1 MTTFKAS
8 NRLAGKTVLITAA
21 GQGIGRATAELFA
34 AEGAHVIASDI
45 NDTALAEIGDIDG
58 IQPLKLDVT
67 DDGAVKA
74 AVTALPNLDVLFNCA
89 GYVAGGSILE
99 CAERDWDFSFDLNV
113 KSMFRLIRLILP
125 GMLEAGGG
133 SIINMSSVA
142 SSMKG
147 VPNRFAYCASK
158 AAVIGLTK
166 SVAADF
172 VTQGIR
178 CNAICPGT
186 VDSPSLHDRL
196 RATGDYDQAMS
207 DFIARQPM
215 GRIGTADEIAELA
228 LYLAS
233 DASKYTTGQ
242 PFAIDGG
249 WTI

>member
-1 MTTFKAS
+1 MTTFTPPG
-8 NRLAGKTVLITAA
+8 RLSGKTALITAA

-34 AEGAHVIASDI
+34 AEGAQVIASDI
-45 NDTALAEIGDIDG
+45 NEASLAELANLPG
-58 IQPLKLDVT
+58 IRAIYLDVT
-67 DDGAVKA
+67 DAA
-74 AVTALPNLDVLFNCA
+74 AVQAATADLPSLDVLFNCA
-89 GYVAGGSILE
+89 GFVAGGTILE
-99 CAERDWDFSFDLNV
+99 CDEQQWDFSFDLNV
-113 KSMFRLIRLILP
+113 KAMYRLIRLTLP
-125 GMLEAGGG
+125 AMLAQGGG

-142 SSMKG
+142 SSLKG
-147 VPNRFAYCASK
+147 VPNRFVYCASK
-158 AAVIGLTK
+158 AAVIGMTK

-196 RATGDYDQAMS
+196 RATGDYEQAMTG
-207 DFIARQPM
+207 FIARQPM
-215 GRIGTADEIAELA
+215 GRIGTAEEVAELA

>member
-1 MTTFKAS
+1 MTAPS
-8 NRLAGKTVLITAA
+8 NRLSGKIALITAA
-21 GQGIGRATAELFA
+21 GQGIGRATTELFVT
-34 AEGAHVIASDI
+34 EGAQVIAADI
-45 NDTALAEIGDIDG
+45 NDAALAELATIPGVKTLD
-58 IQPLKLDVT
+58 LDVT
-67 DDGAVKA
+67 SAGAVQA
-74 AVTALPNLDVLFNCA
+74 ATAELPPLDVLFNCA

-99 CAERDWDFSFDLNV
+99 CEEADWDFSFDLNV
-113 KSMFRLIRLILP
+113 KAMYRLIRLTLP
-125 GMLEAGGG
+125 AMLENGGG

-142 SSMKG
+142 SSLKG
-147 VPNRFAYCASK
+147 VPNRFVYCASK

-172 VTQGIR
+172 VTRGIR

-196 RATGDYDQAMS
+196 RATGDYETAMT

-215 GRIGTADEIAELA
+215 GRIGTAEEVAELA

-233 DASKYTTGQ
+233 DASKFTSGQ
-242 PFAIDGG
+242 SFAIDGG